1 MNSLHFKWI
10 IVKILLDWDQL
21 LAILNFQ
28 LPVSWK
34 VVGTFYSFCL
44 FFCFLFFYVSYGFPL
59 VTLITFFSYRNRCLD
74 LLSFICLSELLEIWN
89 SRVQINLG
97 CPAID
102 SDKWILYNNYLS
114 ELLEIWNSRVQINFR
129 LSGHWPRQVNFIQQL
144 AVWITRNLKLTC
156 PNKF

>member
-59 VTLITFFSYRNRCLD
+59 VTLSLFFFFFLAFCFHNLLCPLWLVWYRNRCLD
-74 LLSFICLSELLEIWN
+74 LLSFICLSELL
-89 SRVQINLG
+89 
-97 CPAID
+97 
-102 SDKWILYNNYLS
+102 K
-114 ELLEIWNSRVQINFR
+114 IWNSRVQINFR

-144 AVWITRNLKLTC
+144 SVWITRNLKLTC